1 MRWIAGTDTDPARLN
16 LTRDTKWVQDF
27 RGKNLLLFGGEWC
40 IAWTLKQNPG
50 LELEELAAAEPG
62 MKNDRKPVRT
72 FGHFSIKRRPR
83 TGGCCLPPVR

>member
-1 MRWIAGTDTDPARLN
+1 MLEYRLQNEYSTAVRRRSLPYEHVRWIAGTDTDPARLN

-50 LELEELAAAEPG
+50 LELEE
-62 MKNDRKPVRT
+62 
-72 FGHFSIKRRPR
+72 FSR
-83 TGGCCLPPVR
+83 G